1 MEFTQRNLDMCEAV
15 FKYGNPVEFDYWIK
29 RINQR
34 LNFLNP
40 LIHELTLKG
49 INLID
54 ISKELNH
61 EYNTLIMLK
70 TKYL

>member
-1 MEFTQRNLDMCEAV
+1 MEFQQRDLDMCEAV
-15 FKYGNPVEFDYWIK
+15 LKYSSPIDQEYWIK

-34 LNFLNP
+34 LYFLNP

-61 EYNTLIMLK
+61 EYNSLVMLK
-70 TKYL
+70 AKYL